1 MTLVAL
7 IPARGG
13 SKGIP
18 NKNLK
23 EFKGKPLIQWTIEQ
37 AHKSE
42 FIDRVIVSTD
52 NNEIANISRKLDAE
66 VPFIRPDYLATDTSS
81 ILETVIYTL
90 DKLEEINDLILL
102 QPTSPLRRVADI
114 NNIVRLRSDN
124 NRSSAVSVKEIS
136 EYPEW
141 MIRIKNN
148 YLSNYFSDIKS
159 TKRRQ
164 DLEKIYILNGSL
176 YLTTRRHLYTNQS
189 FISDETIPYIMKKE
203 FSIDI
208 DDESDWNYAEYI
220 YDKFIN
226 IK

>member
-1 MTLVAL
+1 
-7 IPARGG
+7 
-13 SKGIP
+13 
-18 NKNLK
+18 
-23 EFKGKPLIQWTIEQ
+23 
-37 AHKSE
+37 
-42 FIDRVIVSTD
+42 
-52 NNEIANISRKLDAE
+52 
-66 VPFIRPDYLATDTSS
+66 
-81 ILETVIYTL
+81 
-90 DKLEEINDLILL
+90 
-102 QPTSPLRRVADI
+102 
-114 NNIVRLRSDN
+114 
-124 NRSSAVSVKEIS
+124 
-136 EYPEW
+136 
-141 MIRIKNN
+141 RIKNN

>member
-1 MTLVAL
+1 MTLVAI

-18 NKNLK
+18 NKNLR

-42 FIDRVIVSTD
+42 YIDRVVVSTD
-52 NNEIANISRKLDAE
+52 NNEIANISRKLGAE
-66 VPFIRPDYLATDTSS
+66 VPFIRPNYLAKDTSS
-81 ILETVIYTL
+81 MIETVIYTL
-90 DKLEEINDLILL
+90 DNLKEINDLILL
-102 QPTSPLRRVADI
+102 QPTSPLRRVDDI

-124 NRSSAVSVKEIS
+124 DRSSAVSVKEIS
-136 EYPEW
+136 DYPEW

-148 YLSNYFSDIKS
+148 HLLKYCSDTQS
-159 TKRRQ
+159 SKRRQ

-189 FISDETIPYIMKKE
+189 FISYETIPYIMNKE

-208 DDESDWNYAEYI
+208 DDESDWNYAEFI

>member
-1 MTLVAL
+1 MTLVAI

-42 FIDRVIVSTD
+42 YIDRVIVSTD
-52 NNEIANISRKLDAE
+52 SNEIANISRKLGAE
-66 VPFIRPDYLATDTSS
+66 VPFIRPKYLAKDTTSM
-81 ILETVIYTL
+81 IETVIYTL
-90 DKLEEINDLILL
+90 DNLKEINDLILL

-136 EYPEW
+136 DYPEW
-141 MIRIKNN
+141 MIRIKNKN
-148 YLSNYFSDIKS
+148 ISSYCTNTKS
-159 TKRRQ
+159 AKRRQ

-176 YLTTRRHLYTNQS
+176 YLTTRRHIYTNQS
-189 FISDETIPYIMKKE
+189 FISYETIPYIMKKE

-208 DDESDWNYAEYI
+208 DDESDWNYAEFI